1 MCPHFFLQSNDKKL
15 LSLSCRSFMRVF
27 LQYVYDQSVSGGG
40 VVRLGA
46 QLRGS
51 VGGGL
56 WVGAVDGGMAK

>member
-1 MCPHFFLQSNDKKL
+1 
-15 LSLSCRSFMRVF
+15 
-27 LQYVYDQSVSGGG
+27 